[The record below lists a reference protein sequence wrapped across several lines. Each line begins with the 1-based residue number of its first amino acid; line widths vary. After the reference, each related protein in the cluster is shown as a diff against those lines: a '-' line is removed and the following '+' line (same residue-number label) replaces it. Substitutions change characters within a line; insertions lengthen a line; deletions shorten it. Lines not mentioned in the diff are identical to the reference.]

1 LDSRHDD
8 AGWSAVSRFVAIL
21 AGGSGT
27 RLWPLS
33 RADWPKQLLALLGD
47 RSLVQATVD
56 RVAPLVGPE
65 RTLVVT
71 EASHAD
77 QLREQLPELPA
88 ENILVEP
95 TRRGTAAA
103 VGLGAVTIAARDP
116 GATMASLHS
125 DAAVVDGD
133 EFRACLTASFELAE
147 SDDWLVTM
155 GVRPTSP
162 HTGMG
167 YIEVVPEIGTYNGRV
182 AHEALRFVE
191 KPSRETAERFIEQG
205 FVWNPGMFV
214 WRTSVVLQEFARWLP
229 AISAGL
235 REIGDAIATPGA
247 METLRSV
254 YPRIPV
260 ETIDFGIM
268 ERADR
273 VATIPASFGWSD
285 VGSWGELYLIAP
297 KDDAGNVVRG
307 QHVGIDTQGVLLH
320 GADRP
325 VFTIGVHDL
334 VIVDLPDAL
343 LICSRAEAERVKAL
357 VEQLQADGSWKHLT

>member
-1 LDSRHDD
+1 MNRY
-8 AGWSAVSRFVAIL
+8 VAIL

-33 RADWPKQLLALLGD
+33 RSSVPKQLLALLGE

-56 RVAPLVGPE
+56 RVVPLVGPE
-65 RTLVVT
+65 HVLIVT
-71 EASHAD
+71 EASHAE
-77 QLREQLPELPA
+77 QLRAQLPELPE

-125 DAAVVDGD
+125 DAAVIDAE
-133 EFRACLTASFELAE
+133 EFRTCLMAAYELAE
-147 SDDWLVTM
+147 ADDWLVTM

-167 YIEVVPEIGTYNGRV
+167 YIEVGPEIGTYNGRA
-182 AHEALRFVE
+182 AHQALRFVE
-191 KPSRETAERFIEQG
+191 KPKREAAERFVREG
-205 FVWNPGMFV
+205 FVWNPGMFI
-214 WRTSVVLQEFARWLP
+214 WRTSVVLQEFARHLP
-229 AISAGL
+229 AIHAGL
-235 REIGDAIATPGA
+235 SEIGAAISTAGA
-247 METLRSV
+247 SDTLQSV
-254 YPRIPV
+254 YPTLPV

-268 ERADR
+268 ERAER

-285 VGSWGELYLIAP
+285 IGSWGELFLIAP
-297 KDDAGNVVRG
+297 KDAEGNVIQG
-307 QHVGIDTQGVLLH
+307 QHVGIDTRDVLVH

-325 VFTIGVHDL
+325 VFTIGVQDL

-343 LICSRAEAERVKAL
+343 LVCNRADAERVKVL
-357 VEQLQADGSWKHLT
+357 VERLQAEGGWQHLI